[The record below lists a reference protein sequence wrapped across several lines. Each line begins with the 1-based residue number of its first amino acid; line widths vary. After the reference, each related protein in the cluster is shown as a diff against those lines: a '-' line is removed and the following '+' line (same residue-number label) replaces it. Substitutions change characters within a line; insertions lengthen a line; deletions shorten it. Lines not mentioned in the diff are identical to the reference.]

1 VTITKTTLSGQIE
14 AGDVAQGYIYML
26 KAPGLKKIIK
36 HMGKLYG
43 A

>member
-26 KAPGLKKIIK
+26 KAPGLIFNMAKINN
-36 HMGKLYG
+36 
-43 A
+43 